1 MTKIF
6 YDLETTGTDFR
17 KHSIHQ
23 LAFIVEVDG
32 EVAETVEIC
41 TAPHPKAQIDP
52 KALRTSRV
60 TEEQIRAY
68 QPMEQA
74 YGQFLQLL
82 RKYVDPY
89 DKRTRAHLVGFNNR
103 HFGDPFLEAWMRQN
117 GCQTPQVWFWTDTID
132 VLVLASQYLLDRR
145 DTMQSFRLRRVALTL
160 GLDVEDED
168 LHDATYDVELTR
180 QIYRIVTGLEMEL

>member
-103 HFGDPFLEAWMRQN
+103 HFDDPFLEAWMRQN

-132 VLVLASQYLLDRR
+132 VLVLASQYLLYRR

>member
-1 MTKIF
+1 MLKIY
-6 YDLETTGTDFR
+6 YDLETTGTDVR

-23 LAFIVEVDG
+23 LALIVEVDG
-32 EVAETVEIC
+32 EVVETVEIR

-52 KALRTSRV
+52 KALKTSKV

-74 YGQFLQLL
+74 YRQFLQLF

-89 DKRTRAHLVGFNNR
+89 DKTSRAHLVGYNNR
-103 HFGDPFLEAWMRQN
+103 RFDDDFLFAWMQQN
-117 GCQTPQVWFWTDTID
+117 GCEAPQVWFWTDTLD

-145 DTMQSFRLRRVALTL
+145 DGMQSFRLRRVALTL
-160 GLDVEDED
+160 GLDMEDED
-168 LHDATYDVELTR
+168 LHDATYDVRLTR

>member
-1 MTKIF
+1 MLKIF
-6 YDLETTGTDFR
+6 YDLETTGTDVR

-23 LAFIVEVDG
+23 IALIVEVDG
-32 EVAETVEIC
+32 EEVEKMEIR

-52 KALRTSRV
+52 KALKTSKV

-68 QPMEQA
+68 QPMEQG
-74 YGQFLQLL
+74 YRQFMQLV

-89 DKRTRAHLVGFNNR
+89 DKKTRAHLVGYNNR
-103 HFGDPFLEAWMRQN
+103 RFDDDFLLAWMQQN
-117 GCQTPQVWFWTDTID
+117 GCENPMVWFWTDSID

-145 DTMQSFRLRRVALTL
+145 VEMKSFRLRRVAITL

-168 LHDATYDVELTR
+168 LHNAVYDVELTR
-180 QIYRIVTGLEMEL
+180 QIYRIVTGLDMEI